1 MKTKLLVVSAL
12 LLGFAASSQAAT
24 IVGTKHDLSN
34 SNSGSGR
41 TIKSAGQNQV
51 CVFCHVPHNGVVNKL
66 LWNRTTNPTSFKV
79 YTTYNSAEMRTALIG
94 TTAITTGSNSLLCLS
109 CHTLGTA
116 AEVITDTAN
125 GKAGGDGTNFTSTTW
140 ATNAK
145 LGNDLTNDHPVGI
158 SYAAALGAGA
168 GGAFGAAN
176 LNALPAATKVFGTN
190 GTMECATCHDVHGGV
205 TGTKFLVMDNAGSAL
220 CIACHKK

>member
-34 SNSGSGR
+34 SSSGSGR
-41 TIKSAGQNQV
+41 TIKSLTQNQV

-66 LWNRTTNPTSFKV
+66 LWNRTTNPSSFNV
-79 YTTYNSAEMRTALIG
+79 YTSYNSAEMRTALIS

-109 CHTLGTA
+109 CHTLSNA
-116 AEVITDTAN
+116 DQVITDTAN
-125 GKAGGDGTNFTSTTW
+125 SKGGSASFTSTTW
-140 ATNAK
+140 SKNAA
-145 LGNDLTNDHPVGI
+145 LGTDLTNDHPVGI
-158 SYAAALGAGA
+158 SYAAALGAGTA
-168 GGAFGAAN
+168 GAFGAAN